1 MREIKRPHLA
11 LQKKALLAIGK
22 IGLKLEDLKAADIP
36 NLAMPAKI
44 RDVLLTMVDTGATV
58 EKIEEQLAETVAEES
73 TYKEVVDEVQP
84 THYEPIE
91 EVKEITNEYV
101 EPVVEVEGVED
112 VVVDDVTYYTVEELT
127 AIAEEAPKRTKSVSA
142 LTKYVV
148 ENVEDKERVDADQLQ
163 KVVKAVSADRKK

>member
-44 RDVLLTMVDTGATV
+44 RNVLLTMVDTGATV
-58 EKIEEQLAETVAEES
+58 EKIEEQLAEVVAEES
-73 TYKEVVDEVQP
+73 TYKEVVEEVKP
-84 THYEPIE
+84 VHYEPIE
-91 EVKEITNEYV
+91 EVKEITNEYI
-101 EPVVEVEGVED
+101 EPVEDEVVEETEVEE
-112 VVVDDVTYYTVEELT
+112 VVYFTEEELT

-148 ENVEDKERVDADQLQ
+148 ENIEDKERVDADRLQ